1 MKVTVELAKE
11 KMTEREV
18 RDAIERAT
26 RTARNV
32 EAQKGKGDLS
42 HEQVRQDMIKNAE
55 RDNREGKI

>member
-1 MKVTVELAKE
+1 MKISVELAKE
-11 KMTEREV
+11 KMSEREV
-18 RDAIERAT
+18 REAIEKAS

-42 HEQVRQDMIKNAE
+42 HEQVRQEMIKNAE